1 VTRPVEELVDA
12 ARAVTAGDWNVE
24 LDVRSS
30 GEIGALGAAFNTMT
44 RELADQRERLVQAER
59 VAAWRE
65 LARRLAH
72 ELKNPLFPLRIT
84 IDNLRRARADHPREF
99 ADVFEESMA
108 TLSTAIGN
116 LTSVIGKFSDFAR
129 MPEPRVEEASPNA
142 IVQQAVQL
150 FQAQLAAPD
159 RPRIALATELDAA
172 AGTIRADPEQLG
184 RAIQNLILNAI
195 DAMPAGGTLTIRTR
209 RVVGGVRLEVAD
221 TGEGLLDEERKR
233 LFTPYYTTK
242 QHGTG
247 LGLAIVQ
254 SVVADHRGKIRVES
268 ERGRGTT
275 FYIELPS

>member
-1 VTRPVEELVDA
+1 
-12 ARAVTAGDWNVE
+12 
-24 LDVRSS
+24 
-30 GEIGALGAAFNTMT
+30 MT

-99 ADVFEESMA
+99 DDVFEESMA

-150 FQAQLAAPD
+150 FQAQLGAPD
-159 RPRIALATELDAA
+159 GPRIALATELDAA
-172 AGTIRADPEQLG
+172 AGTIRVDPEQLG

-209 RVVGGVRLEVAD
+209 RVAGGVRLEVAD
-221 TGEGLLDEERKR
+221 TGQGLLDEERKR

-254 SVVADHRGKIRVES
+254 SVVADHRGKIWVES
-268 ERGRGTT
+268 ERDRGTT